1 MTGDLEHH
9 VGRSVLE
16 HLRDGRL
23 HPAFVEQ
30 SQIGYVMLALLE
42 RIERL
47 EILALL
53 VESQKEA
60 IDRPAAEASGV
71 LPDGGT

>member
-1 MTGDLEHH
+1 MSDDLERQ
-9 VGRSVLE
+9 VGRRVLA
-16 HLRDGRL
+16 HLQDGRL

-30 SQIGYVMLALLE
+30 NQVGYVMLALLE

-47 EILALL
+47 EVLAVLI
-53 VESQKEA
+53 ESTTSP
-60 IDRPAAEASGV
+60 IDRPAAEVSGV

>member
-1 MTGDLEHH
+1 MTDDLERH
-9 VGRSVLE
+9 VGRRVLE
-16 HLRDGRL
+16 QLQDGRL

-47 EILALL
+47 EVLALL
-53 VESQKEA
+53 VESQKQP
-60 IDRPAAEASGV
+60 IDAPAAPVSGV